1 MGEQQ
6 LLLPW
11 MRVPANAHRETL
23 AVKCESQDP
32 MAEATG
38 GVKRSLRSG
47 GPGKYQV
54 SQTLPAKDSV
64 YGVTGGG

>member
-1 MGEQQ
+1 MGEPQ
-6 LLLPW
+6 LVLPW
-11 MRVPANAHRETL
+11 MRIPANAHLETF

-38 GVKRSLRSG
+38 GVKSSLHSG

-54 SQTLPAKDSV
+54 SQILPAQDPCME
-64 YGVTGGG
+64 